1 MDVLAPELGLE
12 LASPYEKVEATAED
26 VIVLLTTL
34 WTRAEDIPAPPR
46 VRLVFHTTVLMAALG
61 GFRPGTLMKLKCKDF
76 ELSLICDPDDP
87 VHYKLVVTPT
97 VNRNKIKKSQKI
109 SRYKIQPS

>member
-1 MDVLAPELGLE
+1 MSLRRSSAW
-12 LASPYEKVEATAED
+12 SS
-26 VIVLLTTL
+26 LLHTRRSRQRQKTSSWL

-46 VRLVFHTTVLMAALG
+46 VRLVFHTTVLMAAFG